1 MIRGAIE
8 VAQEKLVSG
17 WIYSSQVKLR
27 DTLVLAFSGARCVGS
42 GRVDIFRQD
51 LFDAKLGDGYCGFHF
66 PVALEKGE
74 SPASIVVRPADC
86 DAALI
91 QPTSRV
97 GPSQGL
103 MRPGGGSTA
112 I

>member
-8 VAQEKLVSG
+8 VAQEKLVAG
-17 WIYSSQVKLR
+17 WIYSSEVQLR
-27 DTLVLAFSGARCVGS
+27 GALLLAFSGERCVGA
-42 GRVDIFRQD
+42 GRVEIFRQD

-66 PVALEKGE
+66 PVALQLGE
-74 SPASIVVRPADC
+74 HPASIVVRPADC